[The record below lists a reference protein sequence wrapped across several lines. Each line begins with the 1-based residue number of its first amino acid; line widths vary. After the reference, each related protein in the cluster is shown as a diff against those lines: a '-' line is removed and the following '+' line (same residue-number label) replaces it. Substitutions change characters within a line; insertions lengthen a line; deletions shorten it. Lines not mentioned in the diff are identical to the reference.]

1 MASRAHAM
9 GGRMTKLQ
17 DVSRTQKFRALADA
31 TARAA
36 TDAAPLERE
45 KLLEASSTLSSLA
58 RSSERRIKGN
68 DDAVK
73 LLPSNATKA
82 EVTSSRRRQATR
94 HGVDTYLPSLSD
106 VVQIMPHELLR
117 CSLFSSN
124 RTVQA
129 KNEQVL
135 SGDISLLVANK
146 KIASF
151 NNVTV
156 ELSGYELCQFDRI
169 VYATCLDYYRERPLS
184 REMERRYVATN
195 FYEFTQRMGRSYST
209 ILHRSTRA
217 SLLRLS
223 FAQLRIRK
231 ERLNLEVPKLL
242 SASFE
247 DSEQGSGSLVEV
259 GRPRGSDRLWLQVG
273 ESVAELFGPGAW
285 SGFDQKMAHY
295 TGLQGWLASFYATH
309 QAPLWLDVKKLYDLS
324 GYESRFSNFRK
335 GLCEALDKLKAPGTP
350 RSCKI
355 VDYRFTADGTKVEV
369 HKAAW
374 KAA

>member
-1 MASRAHAM
+1 MA
-9 GGRMTKLQ
+9 KLQ
-17 DVSRTQKFRALADA
+17 DASRIQKLRVLADA
-31 TARAA
+31 TAQAA
-36 TDAAPLERE
+36 MAVAPLERE

-58 RSSERRIKGN
+58 RSSERRIKEDD

-82 EVTSSRRRQATR
+82 EVTLSRRRQATR

-106 VVQIMPHELLR
+106 IVQVMPHELLR
-117 CSLFSSN
+117 CALFSTN

-135 SGDISLLVANK
+135 SGDTSLQVANK

-151 NNVTV
+151 NNVAV
-156 ELSGYELCQFDRI
+156 EFSGYELCQFDRI
-169 VYATCLDYYRERPLS
+169 VYATCLGYYRERPLS
-184 REMERRYVATN
+184 REMERRYVETN

-209 ILHRSTRA
+209 ILHRSIRA
-217 SLLRLS
+217 SLLRLN

-231 ERLNLEVPKLL
+231 ERLNLDVPKLL
-242 SASFE
+242 SVSFE
-247 DSEQGSGSLVEV
+247 DSEQGAGSLVKVE
-259 GRPRGSDRLWLQVG
+259 RPMGSDQLWLRVD

-285 SGFDQKMAHY
+285 TGFDQKMAHY

-309 QAPLWLDVKKLYDLS
+309 QAPRWLEVKKLYDLS

-335 GLCEALDKLKAPGTP
+335 GLCEALDKLKVPGTP

-355 VDYRFTADGTKVEV
+355 AAYRFTADGMKVEV
-369 HKAAW
+369 HKEDW
-374 KAA
+374 K

>member
-1 MASRAHAM
+1 
-9 GGRMTKLQ
+9 MTKFQ
-17 DVSRTQKFRALADA
+17 HASRTQKLRVLADA
-31 TARAA
+31 TAKAA
-36 TDAAPLERE
+36 MDAAPLARE
-45 KLLEASSTLSSLA
+45 KLLEASNTLSSLA
-58 RSSERRIKGN
+58 RSSERHIKGN
-68 DDAVK
+68 DDPVK
-73 LLPSNATKA
+73 TLPSNATKA
-82 EVTSSRRRQATR
+82 EVALSRRRQATR
-94 HGVDTYLPSLSD
+94 HGADTYLPSLSD
-106 VVQIMPHELLR
+106 FVQVMPHELLR

-135 SGDISLLVANK
+135 TGDTSLLVANK

-156 ELSGYELCQFDRI
+156 ELSGYELCQFDRV

-184 REMERRYVATN
+184 REVESRYVETN
-195 FYEFTQRMGRSYST
+195 FYEFSQRMGRSYST
-209 ILHRSTRA
+209 ILHRSIRA

-223 FAQLRIRK
+223 FAQLRIRR

-247 DSEQGSGSLVEV
+247 DSEQGAGSLLRV
-259 GRPRGSDRLWLQVG
+259 GRPMGSDRLWLRVG

-285 SGFDQKMAHY
+285 TGFDQKMAHY

-309 QAPLWLDVKKLYDLS
+309 QAPLWLEVKKLYDLS

-350 RSCKI
+350 RSCQI
-355 VDYRFTADGTKVEV
+355 AEYRFTADGMKVEV
-369 HKAAW
+369 HKVDW
-374 KAA
+374 KSV